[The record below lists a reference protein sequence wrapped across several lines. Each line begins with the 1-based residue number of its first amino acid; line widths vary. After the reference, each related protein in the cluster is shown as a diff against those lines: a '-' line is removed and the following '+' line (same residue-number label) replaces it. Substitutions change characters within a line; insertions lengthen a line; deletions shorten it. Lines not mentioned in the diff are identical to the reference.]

1 MPRRRLQIHERWA
14 GTAVLRRP
22 SQLPRPTSAVAQA
35 RPSSPTWHPPR
46 TAAAASFLV
55 ALRKKALKEQATAR
69 CPDILSLLTDET
81 MGGSA
86 CSSSQSPP
94 GTDAGAGHRAHPVG
108 GDRPRER
115 SFSPFYFFLLS
126 FLFLAP
132 TFMRI
137 ASTISSATC
146 SPSAPLLPAV
156 KTANLYRMDPAT
168 STSFNTSSS
177 RYTSVAP
184 ILLPPPLLILS
195 NHRRCVSSLFSSIGQ
210 LEI

>member
-1 MPRRRLQIHERWA
+1 LPRRRLQIHERWA

-86 CSSSQSPP
+86 RSSSQSPP
-94 GTDAGAGHRAHPVG
+94 GTDAGAGHRGQPVG
-108 GDRPRER
+108 GDGPCGSEER
-115 SFSPFYFFLLS
+115 K
-126 FLFLAP
+126 
-132 TFMRI
+132 
-137 ASTISSATC
+137 
-146 SPSAPLLPAV
+146 PLHR
-156 KTANLYRMDPAT
+156 TDPAN
-168 STSFNTSSS
+168 STSLHTSSS
-177 RYTSVAP
+177 RYICSTYSFALSTSNFV
-184 ILLPPPLLILS
+184 
-195 NHRRCVSSLFSSIGQ
+195 
-210 LEI
+210 